1 MKGQIQKLRWISCT
15 SVGAAAKDAACVLVS
30 VTPNQKKQHEKDQH
44 SDVNDIVNVHTVTI
58 PFVYVMIAT
67 ANRLKMTRTLY

>member
-15 SVGAAAKDAACVLVS
+15 SVRAAAKDAACVLVS

-44 SDVNDIVNVHTVTI
+44 SDVNAIVNVHTVTI
-58 PFVYVMIAT
+58 PFVYVMIA
-67 ANRLKMTRTLY
+67 NRLKMTRTLY